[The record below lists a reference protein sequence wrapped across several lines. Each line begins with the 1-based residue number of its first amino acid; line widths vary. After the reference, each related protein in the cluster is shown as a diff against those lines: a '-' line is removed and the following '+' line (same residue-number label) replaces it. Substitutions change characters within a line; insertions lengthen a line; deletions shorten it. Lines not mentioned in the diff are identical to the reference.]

1 MGDEYHLVCVFVSR
15 SEAVRLPHCMN
26 KKKKKNVN
34 KDGSEDKPTI
44 QYVQLCLQE
53 VKMKSKQIN
62 TLCLSLKQLNILDS
76 VYVKDSSA
84 ARVKK
89 LFSPCVIIPH
99 KLTTFTMLQ
108 INENCNKYHITW
120 HG

>member
-26 KKKKKNVN
+26 KKKNVN
-34 KDGSEDKPTI
+34 KDGSEDKPTL

-62 TLCLSLKQLNILDS
+62 TLCLYLKQLNILDS

-89 LFSPCVIIPH
+89 LFSPCVIISH
-99 KLTTFTMLQ
+99 MLTTFTMLQ
-108 INENCNKYHITW
+108 INGNCNKYHITCN
-120 HG
+120 G

>member
-26 KKKKKNVN
+26 KKNVN

-62 TLCLSLKQLNILDS
+62 TLRLSLKQLNILDG

-89 LFSPCVIIPH
+89 LFSPHADDIY
-99 KLTTFTMLQ
+99 
-108 INENCNKYHITW
+108 NITDK
-120 HG
+120 

>member
-1 MGDEYHLVCVFVSR
+1 MGTNTIWCVFVSR

-26 KKKKKNVN
+26 KKNVN

-53 VKMKSKQIN
+53 VKMKSKQIK
-62 TLCLSLKQLNILDS
+62 TLCPSLKQLNILDRL
-76 VYVKDSSA
+76 YVKDSSA

-89 LFSPCVIIPH
+89 LFSPSVNISH
-99 KLTTFTMLQ
+99 MLTTFITLQ
-108 INENCNKYHITW
+108 INENCNKHHITW